1 MLIFCEAL
9 AIPKTALDDR
19 ATLESYANFVGHL
32 TSSLFNQQFKL
43 CEKTLQELLLGTF
56 KLCCSSV
63 GLSQS
68 AYDSLQKAL
77 VSGVQH
83 LQKSGVEI
91 GDLIKK
97 FASTARKE
105 FSFLNT
111 KPVLCIADFLATF
124 HSEEVFQLFLGG
136 QPKYDGWKKQLE
148 EACVLNE
155 IVQGLYWP
163 ENKKVPMAT
172 SVDCVFDFTVETL
185 LKANL
190 LLRMLELEEKNA
202 DCSDSEEADPEQIFK
217 HTEMFRKELISVLGG
232 YVICEKTAFS
242 FKNVSQPEILKR
254 SKLKNLFLQNP
265 NCSKVSVDIL
275 LLKSVME
282 SIWKKLPRSQIELIT
297 ENELE
302 K

>member
-9 AIPKTALDDR
+9 AVPKTALDDR

-91 GDLIKK
+91 ADLIKK
-97 FASTARKE
+97 FASTARHE

-111 KPVLCIADFLATF
+111 KPVLCIADLLATF
-124 HSEEVFQLFLGG
+124 HSDEVFHLFMSG
-136 QPKYDGWKKQLE
+136 QQKYEGWKKQLE

-163 ENKKVPMAT
+163 DDKKVPIAT

-190 LLRMLELEEKNA
+190 LLRMLELEEKSE
-202 DCSDSEEADPEQIFK
+202 DCSDSEESDPEQILS
-217 HTEMFRKELISVLGG
+217 HTDMFRKELISVLGG
-232 YVICEKTAFS
+232 YVTCEKTAFS
-242 FKNVSQPEILKR
+242 FKNVSDNVLKTDF
-254 SKLKNLFLQNP
+254 S
-265 NCSKVSVDIL
+265 
-275 LLKSVME
+275 
-282 SIWKKLPRSQIELIT
+282 T
-297 ENELE
+297 
-302 K
+302 